1 MRMRDVYNQNSA
13 RLTLWITLLFSGFC
27 YEYLTDMTSILDI
40 GEGGIN
46 PQVEVKRLQDL
57 VKKLENQNEVLRQK
71 SHLTTDDNETNIETE
86 SSTGVLK
93 PALNNSVFYNS
104 RKHSEKRDIANI
116 SDSLEDVELI
126 DIEACIGDDEDSW

>member
-1 MRMRDVYNQNSA
+1 
-13 RLTLWITLLFSGFC
+13 
-27 YEYLTDMTSILDI
+27 MTSILDI

-104 RKHSEKRDIANI
+104 RKYSEKRDIANI